1 MVETIY
7 CLLDYDFNLFYYN
20 NRMGLYGNLSATRD
34 INIILRY

>member
-7 CLLDYDFNLFYYN
+7 YLLDYGFNLLYYN
-20 NRMGLYGNLSATRD
+20 NRMGLYGNLFATRD